1 MEESSISE
9 EKLKSLY
16 LNLRKYSQEVE
27 FYYNKWSQ
35 EEFSENFWK
44 KKGNQIQNKIKAY
57 KEVTAEIK
65 TILSKDNIK
74 VDDAVINVIKENLEK
89 IEENLEPKIKKLD
102 KEIKNIEILNECV
115 EEKDLKKSKE
125 YLDAKNEEIG
135 KIKKA
140 YELILKADEIIK
152 INQNEI
158 NNEKKQEEEGKNN
171 NLPLYKEEPA
181 KTIPKEQKKEKKKKK
196 ACIIF

>member
-1 MEESSISE
+1 M
-9 EKLKSLY
+9 
-16 LNLRKYSQEVE
+16 
-27 FYYNKWSQ
+27 
-35 EEFSENFWK
+35 
-44 KKGNQIQNKIKAY
+44 
-57 KEVTAEIK
+57 
-65 TILSKDNIK
+65 
-74 VDDAVINVIKENLEK
+74 
-89 IEENLEPKIKKLD
+89 D

-158 NNEKKQEEEGKNN
+158 NNEKNKK
-171 NLPLYKEEPA
+171 
-181 KTIPKEQKKEKKKKK
+181 KKEKIIIYHYIKKNLLKLYRKNKKKKK
-196 ACIIF
+196 RKKRLVLFFDK